1 MTTSSSISQSTS
13 SRKSDRLKADL
24 GLVLVTVIWGSA
36 FVVQRLAAAE
46 TGVNLFNGA
55 RFLLGGVVL
64 FPLAFF
70 RRRAAETEPLSRKN
84 LPGIVLA
91 GCLLVGGSSLQ
102 QAGLVYT
109 TAGNA
114 GFITGLY
121 VVLVPLFLA
130 LFWRRRPQPMT
141 LAAAG
146 LALVGMFLL
155 STGGNVQQLNRGDL
169 LELVG
174 AVFWALH
181 VIAVGL
187 LVRRLDVLQ
196 FAVGQYLV
204 CGAIS
209 LGMGLAWEAH
219 TLPGLAQSWWAVAY
233 AGLVSVGLGYTIQA
247 AAQRHAPAADAAII
261 LSGES
266 LFAAL
271 SGWIFLNELLQP
283 VQLLGCAV
291 ILAGMLLAQVDHLR
305 PGRRTP

>member
-1 MTTSSSISQSTS
+1 MNTSSSISQSTS
-13 SRKSDRLKADL
+13 SRKSDRWKADL
-24 GLVLVTVIWGSA
+24 GLLLVTVIWGSA

-55 RFLLGGVVL
+55 RFLLGGLAL
-64 FPLAFF
+64 FPLAFG
-70 RRRAAETEPLSRKN
+70 RRPAAGTEPLSRKN
-84 LPGIVLA
+84 LPGVILA
-91 GCLLVGGSSLQ
+91 GCLLVGGAGLQ

-130 LFWRRRPQPMT
+130 LFWRRRPQPVI

-146 LALVGMFLL
+146 LAVAGMFLL
-155 STGGNVQQLNRGDL
+155 STGCSLQRLNRGDL
-169 LELVG
+169 LELFG

-181 VIAVGL
+181 VIAVGV
-187 LVRRLDVLQ
+187 LVKRMAVLQ

-204 CGAIS
+204 CGALS
-209 LGMGLAWEAH
+209 LAIGLAWEAH

-271 SGWIFLNELLQP
+271 SGWIFLSEYLTP
-283 VQLLGCAV
+283 VQVVGCAV
-291 ILAGMLLAQVDHLR
+291 ILAGMLLAQAEHLL
-305 PGRRTP
+305 PGRVTY